1 MNLEALEQKA
11 PIVRKL
17 ADAQEVSWIN
27 PYYGK
32 TEEALREIDLSM
44 ADVEEAAARLQRF
57 APFIRRAF
65 PDTEETKGLIE
76 SPLRE
81 IQAMKEELNLSWQA
95 GLTGRL
101 LLKMDSH
108 LAAAGSVKA
117 RGGIYE
123 ILKHA
128 EELALEQGMIR
139 PEEDYGK
146 FAEPEMKEFFSC
158 LLYTSRCV

>member
-17 ADAQEVSWIN
+17 ANAQEVSWIN

-65 PDTEETKGLIE
+65 PDTEETK
-76 SPLRE
+76 RE
-81 IQAMKEELNLSWQA
+81 GIWQN
-95 GLTGRL
+95 R
-101 LLKMDSH
+101 KN
-108 LAAAGSVKA
+108 
-117 RGGIYE
+117 
-123 ILKHA
+123 
-128 EELALEQGMIR
+128 ALYLFPHFNTITD
-139 PEEDYGK
+139 P
-146 FAEPEMKEFFSC
+146 
-158 LLYTSRCV
+158 